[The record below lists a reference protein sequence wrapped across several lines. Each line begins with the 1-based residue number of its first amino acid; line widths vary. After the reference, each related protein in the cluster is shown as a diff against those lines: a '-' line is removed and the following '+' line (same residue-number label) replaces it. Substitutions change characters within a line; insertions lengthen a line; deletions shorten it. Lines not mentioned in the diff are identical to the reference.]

1 MSKNSHSMDMCNG
14 PILGKMLRFALPL
27 MCSSML
33 QILFNAADIIV
44 VGKFGAEHS
53 IAAVGSNASLINLM
67 TNLFIGLSVGAN
79 VLVARYFGAKRR
91 DEIKETVH
99 TSMALSLL
107 CGIVISI
114 IGIILAPTL
123 LGLMN
128 TPDEIISSAT
138 IYLRIYFLGMPAMMI
153 YNFGNAIL
161 RAVGDTKRPLYFL
174 LGAGVINVLLNLLF
188 VITFKWDVVGVAI
201 STVISQTVSAILIVV
216 CLIKEESDFHLEL
229 KELKINKQKLKDILK
244 IGLPAGLQGTIF
256 SLSNVVI
263 QSSVNLFG
271 ASVVDGNSAAQN
283 IESIVY
289 FSMNA
294 FHHATLSFTSQ
305 NIGAG
310 KRERVGKILR
320 TGLLCSITAALLTGG
335 LVILFSE
342 ELLKIYIKDE
352 YAIKSG
358 VIRLNFICGTYA
370 LCGIMEIMV
379 GSIRGMGYAVTP
391 MIVSLIGACGLR
403 LIWIATVFQIP
414 KYHVIETVYTS
425 YPVTWIITF
434 LAHVTCYCI
443 IQRNYRKKNTN
454 DIISGKLI

>member
-1 MSKNSHSMDMCNG
+1 MSKKSYSMDMCNG

-53 IAAVGSNASLINLM
+53 IAAVGSNSSLINLM

-79 VLVARYFGAKRR
+79 VLVARYFGAKRGK
-91 DEIKETVH
+91 DIKETVH
-99 TSMALSLL
+99 TSMTLSLL
-107 CGIVISI
+107 SGIAIAI
-114 IGIILAPTL
+114 IGIILAPIL
-123 LGLMN
+123 LELMN
-128 TPDEIISSAT
+128 TPDEIIHSAT
-138 IYLRIYFLGMPAMMI
+138 TYLRIYFLGMPAMMI

-174 LGAGVINVLLNLLF
+174 FGAGLINVLLNLLF
-188 VITFKWDVVGVAI
+188 VIVFKWDVVGVAA
-201 STVISQTVSAILIVV
+201 STVISQCISALLIVI
-216 CLIKEESDFHLEL
+216 CLL
-229 KELKINKQKLKDILK
+229 KEQGDFRLEFKSLRIHKDKLKDILK

-283 IESIVY
+283 IESVVY
-289 FSMNA
+289 FAMNA

-310 KRERVGKILR
+310 KRKRVGKILR
-320 TGLLCSITAALLTGG
+320 TGLLCAITAGILTGG
-335 LVILFSE
+335 LVVLFSE
-342 ELLKIYIKDE
+342 ELLSIYIKDE
-352 YAIKSG
+352 AAIKAG

-370 LCGIMEIMV
+370 LCGIMDVMV
-379 GSIRGMGYAVTP
+379 GSIRGMGYAVMP

-414 KYHVIETVYTS
+414 KYHVIETIYTS
-425 YPVTWIITF
+425 YPVTWTITF
-434 LAHVTCYCI
+434 IAHVICYII
-443 IQRNYRKKNTN
+443 IQRRFRKKSTN
-454 DIISGKLI
+454 ERFF

>member
-1 MSKNSHSMDMCNG
+1 MVSKNYEMDLYNG

-33 QILFNAADIIV
+33 QILFNAADIVV
-44 VGKFGAEHS
+44 VGRFGAEHS
-53 IAAVGSNASLINLM
+53 IAAVGSNSSLINLL

-79 VLVARYFGAKRR
+79 VLVARYYGAKSRE
-91 DEIKETVH
+91 DIKETVH
-99 TSMALSLL
+99 TSMTISFL

-114 IGIILAPTL
+114 IGIIMAPIL
-123 LGLMN
+123 LRWMN
-128 TPDEIISSAT
+128 TPAEIIGSAT
-138 IYLRIYFLGMPAMMI
+138 VYLRIYFLGMPAMMV

-174 LGAGVINVLLNLLF
+174 FIAGILNVLLNLLL
-188 VITFKWDVVGVAI
+188 VIVFHLDVIGVAI
-201 STVISQTVSAILIVV
+201 STVISQIFSAFLIVR
-216 CLIKEESDFHLEL
+216 CMIKEPGDIKLIP
-229 KELKINKQKLKDILK
+229 KELRINKRKLISIIR

-271 ASVVDGNSAAQN
+271 PYVVDGNSAAQN

-310 KRERVGKILR
+310 KHERIGKILG
-320 TGLLCSITAALLTGG
+320 TGLLCAIVAGIITGGFVVIFSKPLLSIYLKEDAAITAGI
-335 LVILFSE
+335 VR
-342 ELLKIYIKDE
+342 LK
-352 YAIKSG
+352 
-358 VIRLNFICGTYA
+358 FICGTYA
-370 LCGIMEIMV
+370 LCGIMDVMV
-379 GSIRGMGYAVTP
+379 GSIRGMGYAIMP

-403 LIWIATVFQIP
+403 LIWIATIFQIP
-414 KYHVIETVYTS
+414 QYHRIETVYTS
-425 YPVTWIITF
+425 YPVTWTITF
-434 LAHVTCYCI
+434 LAHVICYLI
-443 IQRNYRKKNTN
+443 VIQRFRKKST
-454 DIISGKLI
+454 L